1 MSGDSRTPGIHIGNT
16 MADYEAKQ
24 ASTTSDEKITWSDF
38 LVDQKC
44 KTLKLWQE
52 TWEKDNKG
60 RYLYKIKPRVTL
72 SPWFKK
78 INIPRKAIIIHQLQE

>member
-1 MSGDSRTPGIHIGNT
+1 
-16 MADYEAKQ
+16 MADYKAKQ
-24 ASTTSDEKITWSDF
+24 ASKFSTTSNEKIIWSDL

-60 RYLYKIKPRVTL
+60 RYLYKIKPTVTL

-78 INIPRKAIIIHQLQE
+78 N